1 MINLYC
7 KKVSETLFDL
17 RYLPL
22 EYLVEQHGLS
32 EDSQEAAITKIVGL
46 GYFEVQFPDMPD
58 DGFAYRPS
66 PPELVNGVLV
76 GEWTRLNED
85 QTIERNRQIAVLAKQ
100 QRQQLLQECDWT
112 QLPDVPLTASKKQE
126 WETYRQALRDISTQD
141 KFPWRIAWPVAPK

>member
-7 KKVSETLFDL
+7 KKVDEVLFDL

-22 EYLVEQHGLS
+22 EYLVAQHELG
-32 EDSQEAAITKIVGL
+32 EVSQEAAIAEIIRL

-66 PPELVNGVLV
+66 PPDLVNGILV
-76 GEWTRLNED
+76 GKWIRLNED
-85 QTIERNRQIAVLAKQ
+85 QTLERYKQIAILAKQ
-100 QRQQLLQECDWT
+100 QRQQLLQQCDWT
-112 QLPDVPLTASKKQE
+112 QLADVPLTADKKQE

-141 KFPWRIAWPVAPK
+141 KFPWRITWPVAPK